1 MTKAWPQYA
10 FFVYICIRATVKKHT
25 FMEILKQRIMR
36 DGKCMEG
43 GTLKVD
49 GFINHQID
57 PILMKQIAI
66 EFVRRFAAE
75 DINKIITIEAS
86 GIAPATMTGYM
97 TGLPVVFA
105 KKKRP
110 STMGDMYTAQVYS
123 FTKRRTYD
131 ICVSR
136 EFLTEGDRLLFI
148 DDFLAG
154 GNAALGIADIARQ
167 AGATIAGMGFI
178 IEKAFQHGGERLR
191 QEGIHVES
199 LAVIES
205 LDNGTIKIR
214 S

>member
-1 MTKAWPQYA
+1 
-10 FFVYICIRATVKKHT
+10 
-25 FMEILKQRIMR
+25 MEILKQRIMR
-36 DGKCMEG
+36 AGKCMEG

-191 QEGIHVES
+191 QEGIYVES